1 MALINRKTWQK
12 NFEMQKRRNSSK
24 SIQEKKMKKLTLIVP
39 LFAAIL
45 LAACGPAA
53 TPTLAPT
60 AVPPTATMPPA
71 TDTPIPPMATPASRT
86 LTVFA
91 AASLTGSFGEIG
103 KAFEAANPGVT
114 VTFNFAGTQTLATQ
128 LTQGAK
134 ADVFASANH
143 TYMDNMVTA
152 NLVAAGYKDFVTN
165 VLEVILPANNPAN
178 VQTLQ
183 DLAKPGLK
191 LVLEDRSVPAGAYS
205 LTMLDNLSKNA
216 TYGAD
221 FKTKVLAN
229 VVSNE
234 TDVKQVV
241 AKVQLGEADAGI
253 VYITDAI
260 AAPTLKTIV
269 IPTNYN
275 VVAKYPIAV
284 LTNALQPDL
293 ASDFVTYVLSPD
305 GQAIMK
311 KWGFTT
317 VTP

>member
-1 MALINRKTWQK
+1 M
-12 NFEMQKRRNSSK
+12 KRFW
-24 SIQEKKMKKLTLIVP
+24 I
-39 LFAAIL
+39 FL
-45 LAACGPAA
+45 LAVTLLLSACGPAA
-53 TPTLAPT
+53 TATPAPM
-60 AVPPTATMPPA
+60 AVPPTETPVPP
-71 TDTPIPPMATPASRT
+71 TDTPVPPTAKPASRT

-103 KAFEAANPGVT
+103 KAIEAANPGVT
-114 VTFNFAGTQTLATQ
+114 VMFNFAGTQALATQ

-152 NLVAAGYKDFVTN
+152 NLVASGYKDFVTN
-165 VLEVILPANNPAN
+165 VLEVILPANNPADL
-178 VQTLQ
+178 QTLQ

-191 LVLEDRSVPAGAYS
+191 LVLEDKSVPAGAYS
-205 LTMLDNLSKNA
+205 LTILDNLSKDA
-216 TYGAD
+216 IYGLD
-221 FKTKVLAN
+221 FKTKVLSN

-269 IPTNYN
+269 IPGNFN
-275 VVAKYPIAV
+275 VIAKYPIAA
-284 LTNALQPDL
+284 LTNAPQPEL
-293 ASDFVTYVLSPD
+293 AAAFVTYVLSPD
-305 GQAIMK
+305 GQATMK
-311 KWGFTT
+311 KWGFTS
-317 VTP
+317 VIP

>member
-1 MALINRKTWQK
+1 M
-12 NFEMQKRRNSSK
+12 KRFW
-24 SIQEKKMKKLTLIVP
+24 I
-39 LFAAIL
+39 FL
-45 LAACGPAA
+45 LAVTLLLSACGPAA
-53 TPTLAPT
+53 TATPAPM
-60 AVPPTATMPPA
+60 AVPPTETPVPP
-71 TDTPIPPMATPASRT
+71 TDTPVPPTAKPASRT

-103 KAFEAANPGVT
+103 KAIEAANPGVT
-114 VTFNFAGTQTLATQ
+114 VMFNFAGTQALATQ

-152 NLVAAGYKDFVTN
+152 NLVASGYKDFVTN

-178 VQTLQ
+178 LQTLQ

-191 LVLEDRSVPAGAYS
+191 LVLEDKSVPAGAYS
-205 LTMLDNLSKNA
+205 LTILDNLSKDA
-216 TYGAD
+216 IYGLD
-221 FKTKVLAN
+221 FKTKVLSN

-260 AAPTLKTIV
+260 AAPTLKSIV
-269 IPTNYN
+269 IPANFN
-275 VVAKYPIAV
+275 VIAKYPIAA
-284 LTNALQPDL
+284 LTNAPQPEL
-293 ASDFVTYVLSPD
+293 AAAFVTYVLSPD
-305 GQAIMK
+305 GQATMK
-311 KWGFTT
+311 KWGFTS
-317 VTP
+317 VIP

>member
-1 MALINRKTWQK
+1 MKRFWILCLAFALVL
-12 NFEMQKRRNSSK
+12 S
-24 SIQEKKMKKLTLIVP
+24 
-39 LFAAIL
+39 
-45 LAACGPAA
+45 ACGA
-53 TPTLAPT
+53 TATATSVPTALPPTET
-60 AVPPTATMPPA
+60 AVPPT
-71 TDTPIPPMATPASRT
+71 DTPVPPTATAAPRT

-103 KAFEAANPGVT
+103 KAIEAANPGVT
-114 VTFNFAGTQTLATQ
+114 VMFNFAGTQALATQ
-128 LTQGAK
+128 LAQGAK

-152 NLVAAGYKDFVTN
+152 NLVASGYKDFVTN

-178 VQTLQ
+178 LKTLQ

-191 LVLEDRSVPAGAYS
+191 LVLEDKSVPAGAYS
-205 LTMLDNLSKNA
+205 LTILDNLSKDA

-269 IPTNYN
+269 ILTNYN
-275 VVAKYPIAV
+275 VVAKYPIAA
-284 LTNALQPDL
+284 LINAPQPQL
-293 ASDFVTYVLSPD
+293 AAAFVAYVLSAD
-305 GQAIMK
+305 GQAILK
-311 KWGFTT
+311 KWGFT
-317 VTP
+317 PIIP

>member
-1 MALINRKTWQK
+1 
-12 NFEMQKRRNSSK
+12 
-24 SIQEKKMKKLTLIVP
+24 MKKGTLIVL

-53 TPTLAPT
+53 TPTPAPT
-60 AVPPTATMPPA
+60 AVPPTATMAPA
-71 TDTPIPPMATPASRT
+71 TATAVPATATAAPRT
-86 LTVFA
+86 VTVFA
-91 AASLTGSFGEIG
+91 AASLTGSFGDIG

-114 VTFNFAGTQTLATQ
+114 VKFNFAGSQVLSTQI
-128 LTQGAK
+128 TQGAA

-143 TYMDNMVTA
+143 TEMDKLVTA
-152 NLVAAGYKDFVTN
+152 NLVASGYKDFVTN

-178 VQTLQ
+178 LQTLQ
-183 DLAKPGLK
+183 DLAKSGLK
-191 LVLEDRSVPAGAYS
+191 LVLEDKSVPAGAYS
-205 LTMLDNLSKNA
+205 LTILANMSKDP
-216 TYGAD
+216 TYGSD
-221 FKTKVLAN
+221 FSTKVLAN
-229 VVSNE
+229 VVSYE

-275 VVAKYPIAV
+275 VVAKYPIAA
-284 LTNALQPDL
+284 LTNAPQSDL
-293 ASDFVTYVLSPD
+293 ASAFVAYVLSPD

>member
-1 MALINRKTWQK
+1 
-12 NFEMQKRRNSSK
+12 
-24 SIQEKKMKKLTLIVP
+24 MKKLPIIVL

-45 LAACGPAA
+45 LASCAPAA
-53 TPTLAPT
+53 TATPAPT
-60 AVPPTATMPPA
+60 AVPPTETMLPP
-71 TDTPIPPMATPASRT
+71 TDTAVPPTATPAPRT

-91 AASLTGSFGEIG
+91 AASLTGSFGDIA

-114 VTFNFAGTQTLATQ
+114 VTFNFAGTQALATQ

-152 NLVAAGYKDFVTN
+152 NQVAAGYKDFVTN

-191 LVLEDRSVPAGAYS
+191 LVLEDKSVPAGAYT
-205 LTMLDNLSKNA
+205 LQILANMSKDP
-216 TYGAD
+216 TYGSD
-221 FKTKVLAN
+221 FSTKVLAN

-284 LTNALQPDL
+284 LTNAPSPDL
-293 ASDFVTYVLSPD
+293 AAAFVAYVLSPD
-305 GQAIMK
+305 GQATMK
-311 KWGFTT
+311 KWGFTP

>member
-1 MALINRKTWQK
+1 M
-12 NFEMQKRRNSSK
+12 KRFW
-24 SIQEKKMKKLTLIVP
+24 I
-39 LFAAIL
+39 FL
-45 LAACGPAA
+45 LAVTLLLSACGPAA
-53 TPTLAPT
+53 TATPAPM
-60 AVPPTATMPPA
+60 AVPPTETPVPP
-71 TDTPIPPMATPASRT
+71 TDTPVPPTAKPASRT

-103 KAFEAANPGVT
+103 KAIEAANPGVT
-114 VTFNFAGTQTLATQ
+114 VMFNFAGTQALATQ
-128 LTQGAK
+128 LAQGAK

-152 NLVAAGYKDFVTN
+152 NLVASGYKDFVTN

-178 VQTLQ
+178 LQTLQ

-191 LVLEDRSVPAGAYS
+191 LVLEDKSVPAGAYS
-205 LTMLDNLSKNA
+205 LTILDNLSKDA

-260 AAPTLKTIV
+260 AAPTLKSIV
-269 IPTNYN
+269 IPANFN
-275 VVAKYPIAV
+275 VIAKYPIAA
-284 LTNALQPDL
+284 LTNAPQPEL
-293 ASDFVTYVLSPD
+293 AAAFVTYVLSPD
-305 GQAIMK
+305 GQATMK
-311 KWGFTT
+311 KWGFTS
-317 VTP
+317 VIP

>member
-1 MALINRKTWQK
+1 L
-12 NFEMQKRRNSSK
+12 
-24 SIQEKKMKKLTLIVP
+24 KKFAFLVI
-39 LFAAIL
+39 LFAAML
-45 LAACGPAA
+45 LVACGPAA
-53 TPTLAPT
+53 T
-60 AVPPTATMPPA
+60 TMPAA
-71 TDTPIPPMATPASRT
+71 TAAPRT

-114 VTFNFAGTQTLATQ
+114 VKFNFAGSQVLSTQII
-128 LTQGAK
+128 QGA
-134 ADVFASANH
+134 AVDVFASANH
-143 TYMDNMVTA
+143 IEMDKLVTTD
-152 NLVAAGYKDFVTN
+152 LVASGYQDFVTN

-178 VQTLQ
+178 IQTLT

-191 LVLEDRSVPAGAYS
+191 LVLEDKSVPAGAYS
-205 LTMLDNLSKNA
+205 LTILGNMSKDP
-216 TYGAD
+216 TFGSD
-221 FKTKVLAN
+221 FSTKVLAN
-229 VVSNE
+229 VVSYE

-260 AAPTLKTIV
+260 SAPTLKTIV

-275 VVAKYPIAV
+275 VVAKYPVAA
-284 LTNALQPDL
+284 LTNAPQPDL
-293 ASDFVTYVLSPD
+293 ATAFVAYVLSPD

-317 VTP
+317 VTPKE

>member
-1 MALINRKTWQK
+1 MK
-12 NFEMQKRRNSSK
+12 
-24 SIQEKKMKKLTLIVP
+24 EKEMKKLAVIV
-39 LFAAIL
+39 LLSTAML

-53 TPTLAPT
+53 TTAPAPT
-60 AVPPTATMPPA
+60 AVPPTATQPPDTATPVPA
-71 TDTPIPPMATPASRT
+71 TVTVTPRI

-91 AASLTGSFGEIG
+91 AASLTGSFGDIG
-103 KAFEAANPGVT
+103 TAFEAANPGVT
-114 VTFNFAGTQTLATQ
+114 VKFNFAGSQVLSAQ
-128 LTQGAK
+128 IIQGAA

-143 TYMDNMVTA
+143 TEMDKLVTA
-152 NLVAAGYKDFVTN
+152 NLATAGYKDFVTN

-178 VQTLQ
+178 IATLA

-191 LVLEDRSVPAGAYS
+191 LVLEDKSVPAGAYS
-205 LTMLDNLSKNA
+205 LTILGNLSKDP
-216 TYGAD
+216 TYGSD
-221 FKTKVLAN
+221 FSTKVLSN
-229 VVSNE
+229 VVSYE

-241 AKVQLGEADAGI
+241 AKVQLGEADGGI
-253 VYITDAI
+253 VYVTDAI

-275 VVAKYPIAV
+275 VVAKYPIAAV
-284 LTNALQPDL
+284 TSSKQPDL
-293 ASDFVTYVLSPD
+293 AAAFVAFVLSPD

>member
-1 MALINRKTWQK
+1 
-12 NFEMQKRRNSSK
+12 
-24 SIQEKKMKKLTLIVP
+24 MKKLALIV
-39 LFAAIL
+39 LLSTAIL

-53 TPTLAPT
+53 TATPAPT
-60 AVPPTATMPPA
+60 AVPPTATQPPA
-71 TDTPIPPMATPASRT
+71 TATAVPATATAAPRT

-114 VTFNFAGTQTLATQ
+114 VTFNFAGTQALATQ

-178 VQTLQ
+178 IQTLQ

-191 LVLEDRSVPAGAYS
+191 LVLEDKSVPAGAYS
-205 LTMLDNLSKNA
+205 LTILGNMSKDPA
-216 TYGAD
+216 YGSD
-221 FKTKVLAN
+221 FSSKVLAN

-275 VVAKYPIAV
+275 VVAKYPIAA
-284 LTNALQPDL
+284 LTNARSPTWPQP
-293 ASDFVTYVLSPD
+293 SWPTFFHRMGRLS
-305 GQAIMK
+305 
-311 KWGFTT
+311 
-317 VTP
+317 

>member
-1 MALINRKTWQK
+1 M
-12 NFEMQKRRNSSK
+12 KRFW
-24 SIQEKKMKKLTLIVP
+24 I
-39 LFAAIL
+39 FL
-45 LAACGPAA
+45 LAVTLLLSACGPAA
-53 TPTLAPT
+53 TATPAPM
-60 AVPPTATMPPA
+60 AVPPTETPVPP
-71 TDTPIPPMATPASRT
+71 TDTPVPPTAKPASRT

-114 VTFNFAGTQTLATQ
+114 VMFNFAGTQALATQ
-128 LTQGAK
+128 LAQGAK

-152 NLVAAGYKDFVTN
+152 NLVASGYKDFVTN
-165 VLEVILPANNPAN
+165 VLEVILPANNPADL
-178 VQTLQ
+178 QTLQ

-191 LVLEDRSVPAGAYS
+191 LVLEDKSVPAGAYS
-205 LTMLDNLSKNA
+205 LTILDNLSKDA
-216 TYGAD
+216 IYGLD
-221 FKTKVLAN
+221 FKTKVLSN

-269 IPTNYN
+269 IPGNFN
-275 VVAKYPIAV
+275 VIAKYPIAA
-284 LTNALQPDL
+284 LTNAPQPEL
-293 ASDFVTYVLSPD
+293 AAAFVTYVLSPD
-305 GQAIMK
+305 GQATMK
-311 KWGFTT
+311 KWGFTS
-317 VTP
+317 VIP